1 MANILNL
8 DQAMNSGSTSKRHCV
23 KDVRMIDLPEDQAV
37 KSLLQSFRT
46 AEEALQ
52 AAEVSGEIEA
62 AQQELEVVSQQLC
75 DLAQL
80 LKSRTNQVHA
90 VLANESTDLGMIEAP
105 RPGLERLLE
114 ARKRLQQLEEEKA
127 HVEAVK
133 AEEERNAAA
142 WVSQV
147 KVAAKTA
154 QREGCRAEEMM
165 NNAMKMAQAKREEE
179 AAERARRE
187 AEEKAR
193 RDAEE
198 KARREAEEKARRE
211 AEEKARREA
220 EEKARREAEEK
231 ARREAE
237 EKARREAEENARRE
251 AEEKARREAEEK
263 ARRDAEEKALRR
275 DAEEKAREAEK
286 KAQCDSEEKARHDF
300 EEQREAEEKARRDAE
315 EQREGE
321 EKARRDSMEKI
332 PTEGNKSP
340 GHADQKGE
348 EMIRGEDPVEKS
360 DLPGEKA
367 QVAGQSLFSEHNK
380 DEQEKNRSDSRAEAD
395 STKIAQQVAG
405 AAKLLVKSEACPK
418 VNGEYHRIESLW
430 QGRSAFVKCQGDKVY
445 LVWSPRQAGHW
456 IFTTDPSGEDILARS
471 LQASLTSTPEELMS
485 RSWTMAPWYT
495 RGSKSLVY
503 IQRA

>member
-1 MANILNL
+1 
-8 DQAMNSGSTSKRHCV
+8 
-23 KDVRMIDLPEDQAV
+23 
-37 KSLLQSFRT
+37 
-46 AEEALQ
+46 
-52 AAEVSGEIEA
+52 
-62 AQQELEVVSQQLC
+62 
-75 DLAQL
+75 
-80 LKSRTNQVHA
+80 
-90 VLANESTDLGMIEAP
+90 
-105 RPGLERLLE
+105 
-114 ARKRLQQLEEEKA
+114 
-127 HVEAVK
+127 
-133 AEEERNAAA
+133 
-142 WVSQV
+142 
-147 KVAAKTA
+147 
-154 QREGCRAEEMM
+154 MM

-179 AAERARRE
+179 AAER
-187 AEEKAR
+187 
-193 RDAEE
+193 
-198 KARREAEEKARRE
+198 ARREAEEKARRE

-237 EKARREAEENARRE
+237 ERARRE

-263 ARRDAEEKALRR
+263 ARREAEEKGRREAEEKARREAEEKARRDPEEKALRR

-300 EEQREAEEKARRDAE
+300 EEQRKAEEKARRDAE

-332 PTEGNKSP
+332 PIEGNKSP

-367 QVAGQSLFSEHNK
+367 QVAGQSLFSEHKK
-380 DEQEKNRSDSRAEAD
+380 DDQEKNRSDSRAETD
-395 STKIAQQVAG
+395 SKKIAEQVQAEKQQEVAG

-430 QGRSAFVKCQGDKVY
+430 QGRFAFVKCQGDKVY